1 MKVKVYKKRIIRATL
16 LTTKTREPMEK
27 MITSSTITTL
37 LIFWRLGD

>member
-1 MKVKVYKKRIIRATL
+1 MEVKVYIKRIIRATL
-16 LTTKTREPMEK
+16 LTTKIRESMEK